1 MMAGTVEITTDEY
14 KKLVLKAYKYDKL
27 RERCVA
33 GTYATTEEEILFEIT
48 EEEQK
53 AMEERRKQ

>member
-1 MMAGTVEITTDEY
+1 MVVGAVVITTEEY
-14 KKLVLKAYKYDKL
+14 KDLVLKAGKYDKL
-27 RERCVA
+27 REKCVA
-33 GTYATTEEEILFEIT
+33 STFATTEEEILFDIT

>member
-1 MMAGTVEITTDEY
+1 MVVGAVVITTEEY
-14 KKLVLKAYKYDKL
+14 KDLVLKADKYDKL
-27 RERCVA
+27 REKCVA
-33 GTYATTEEEILFEIT
+33 STFATTEEEILFEIT

>member
-1 MMAGTVEITTDEY
+1 MMISSAEY
-14 KKLVLKAYKYDKL
+14 KELVLKAYKYDKL
-27 RERCVA
+27 RKRCVTS
-33 GTYATTEEEILFEIT
+33 TYATTVEEILFEIT